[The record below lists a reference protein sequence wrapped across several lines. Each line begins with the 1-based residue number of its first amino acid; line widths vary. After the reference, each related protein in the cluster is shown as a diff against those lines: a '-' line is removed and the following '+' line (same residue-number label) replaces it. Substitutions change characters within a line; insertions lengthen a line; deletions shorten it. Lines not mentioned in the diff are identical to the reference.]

1 MPSKSEKQAKTMR
14 AAAHSK
20 EFAKKVGIPQDVAKE
35 FVDADKKKAEEEK
48 KQGKGKA
55 KPSKESHT
63 ASSSLSYRYGR
74 EV

>member
-1 MPSKSEKQAKTMR
+1 MPSKSEKQARTMR
-14 AAAHSK
+14 AASHSK

-35 FVDADKKKAEEEK
+35 FVDADKKKAEEDK
-48 KQGKGKA
+48 KKDKSKG
-55 KPSKESHT
+55 KPSKESHA